1 MDRYK
6 KKPLRFSGLSKQ
18 LRSVEINAN
27 RNLSRHTRLSLL
39 RGIDADNSEMENS
52 KENTGSEKLD
62 YKRSKKAS
70 EVSVKSETKAVSR
83 LEILKKWKEEKL
95 LKKQLEAKLK
105 KPAFKIGKTAEPLN
119 PVFHPLS
126 STPKFKAS
134 SSLKSN
140 MSNIN
145 LNNGISQIKSK
156 IPSVP
161 GFKQSASK
169 TGIPK
174 PSKQISQVTPKCKPS
189 LQSSKPIQQV
199 SRLTVN
205 QSSTK
210 HEIKSKL
217 QPKGKIVSQ
226 VPVSG
231 LTRGLRKPQ
240 SGMAQKQNLKTPK
253 SKTLVEN
260 DVEKEVV
267 NAATGNFKTKA
278 ESSKSE
284 KAVERTSFA
293 PKDFIFQPLWGLN
306 SFRLSECPT
315 EILKRL
321 NNNAIG
327 SPVKDVETVNEN
339 KECLEDN
346 KDSRSSI
353 SGKKGDR
360 NKSPVLN
367 ENVADSPPENTD
379 PLDSS
384 PHCLPQP
391 EMNAC
396 FQNPRKSN
404 KYLTRQSVMSSLETI
419 NEQNES
425 AVYKGH
431 GSTTKTSRVEYSE
444 KSHVTPRRSRRI
456 SKLLNGSNCLLD
468 EVDISLVDTPEE
480 DNIRPSAPRHT
491 RLTYDFDRLHLED
504 RLINGVLRE
513 QNGSPLTATPSS
525 PSMKTRSQKVSLLF
539 TPESDVLKEEN
550 ISSPTAMSSFPNT
563 RTRSKKISLLYTPQ
577 FNLRK
582 SVRQSVKGDLITF
595 SPCD

>member
-1 MDRYK
+1 MDMYK

-39 RGIDADNSEMENS
+39 RGMDADNSEVENS
-52 KENTGSEKLD
+52 KENTGSETFD
-62 YKRSKKAS
+62 YERNKKVS
-70 EVSVKSETKAVSR
+70 EVSVKPKTKAVSR
-83 LEILKKWKEEKL
+83 LEMLKKWKEEKL

-105 KPAFKIGKTAEPLN
+105 KPAFKIGKTAVPLN
-119 PVFHPLS
+119 PIFHPSS

-140 MSNIN
+140 MSIN

-156 IPSVP
+156 IPSAP

-174 PSKQISQVTPKCKPS
+174 PGKQISHVTPKCKPS
-189 LQSSKPIQQV
+189 LQSSKPVQ
-199 SRLTVN
+199 
-205 QSSTK
+205 
-210 HEIKSKL
+210 
-217 QPKGKIVSQ
+217 QPKGKVVSQ
-226 VPVSG
+226 VPVPG

-240 SGMAQKQNLKTPK
+240 SGLTQKQNLKTPK
-253 SKTLVEN
+253 RKTVKEN

-267 NAATGNFKTKA
+267 NAATENFKTKA

-284 KAVERTSFA
+284 KAVGRTSFA
-293 PKDFIFQPLWGLN
+293 PEDFVFQPLWGLN

-321 NNNAIG
+321 NNKPIG
-327 SPVKDVETVNEN
+327 SPVNDVEIVNGN
-339 KECLEDN
+339 KESLEDN
-346 KDSRSSI
+346 KDSSSSI
-353 SGKKGDR
+353 SAKNGHR

-367 ENVADSPPENTD
+367 ENVTDLTAKKRD

-391 EMNAC
+391 EMKAC
-396 FQNPRKSN
+396 FQN
-404 KYLTRQSVMSSLETI
+404 TR
-419 NEQNES
+419 
-425 AVYKGH
+425 
-431 GSTTKTSRVEYSE
+431 
-444 KSHVTPRRSRRI
+444 
-456 SKLLNGSNCLLD
+456 
-468 EVDISLVDTPEE
+468 
-480 DNIRPSAPRHT
+480 RPSAPRHT

-504 RLINGVLRE
+504 QLINGVLRE

-525 PSMKTRSQKVSLLF
+525 PSMKTRSQKASLLF
-539 TPESDVLKEEN
+539 TPESDVLKEQD
-550 ISSPTAMSSFPNT
+550 ISSPTAMTSFSNT
-563 RTRSKKISLLYTPQ
+563 RTRSKKVSLLYTPQ

-582 SVRQSVKGDLITF
+582 SVRKSVKGDLITF

>member
-1 MDRYK
+1 MDMYK

-39 RGIDADNSEMENS
+39 RGMDADNSEVENS
-52 KENTGSEKLD
+52 KENTGSETFD
-62 YKRSKKAS
+62 YERNKKVS
-70 EVSVKSETKAVSR
+70 EVSVKPKTKAVSR
-83 LEILKKWKEEKL
+83 LEMLKKWKEEKL

-105 KPAFKIGKTAEPLN
+105 KPAFKIGKTAVPLN
-119 PVFHPLS
+119 PIFHPSS

-140 MSNIN
+140 MSIN

-156 IPSVP
+156 IPSAP

-174 PSKQISQVTPKCKPS
+174 PGKQISHVTPKCKPS
-189 LQSSKPIQQV
+189 LQSSKPVQ
-199 SRLTVN
+199 
-205 QSSTK
+205 
-210 HEIKSKL
+210 
-217 QPKGKIVSQ
+217 QPKGKVVSQ
-226 VPVSG
+226 VPVPG

-240 SGMAQKQNLKTPK
+240 SGLTQKQNLKTPK
-253 SKTLVEN
+253 RKTVKEN

-267 NAATGNFKTKA
+267 NAATENFKTKA

-284 KAVERTSFA
+284 KAVGRTSFA
-293 PKDFIFQPLWGLN
+293 PEDFVFQPLWGLN

-321 NNNAIG
+321 NNKPIG
-327 SPVKDVETVNEN
+327 SPVNDVEIVNGN
-339 KECLEDN
+339 KESLEDN
-346 KDSRSSI
+346 KDSSSSI
-353 SGKKGDR
+353 SAKNGHR

-367 ENVADSPPENTD
+367 ENVTDLTAKKRD

-391 EMNAC
+391 EMKAC
-396 FQNPRKSN
+396 FQNTRKSN
-404 KYLTRQSVMSSLETI
+404 KYLTRQSVKSSLETI

-425 AVYKGH
+425 AVQKGQS
-431 GSTTKTSRVEYSE
+431 STTKTSRVEYSE
-444 KSHVTPRRSRRI
+444 KTHVTPRRSRRI
-456 SKLLNGSNCLLD
+456 SKLSDNILNSSNCLLD

-480 DNIRPSAPRHT
+480 DTRRPSAPRHT

-504 RLINGVLRE
+504 QLINGVLRE

-525 PSMKTRSQKVSLLF
+525 PSMKTRSQKASLLF
-539 TPESDVLKEEN
+539 TPESDVLKEQD
-550 ISSPTAMSSFPNT
+550 ISSPTAMTSFSNT
-563 RTRSKKISLLYTPQ
+563 RTRSKKVSLLYTPQ

-582 SVRQSVKGDLITF
+582 SVRKSVKGDLITF